1 MGCFCAEVGR
11 GMVLTDLVMR
21 KRVVGLNQ
29 VKRAINRGEAELVI
43 IAKDIEDGI
52 FTELLD
58 VAGRMGV
65 KVELVDSKE
74 MLGKAAGIKRPAS
87 SVALLR

>member
-1 MGCFCAEVGR
+1 
-11 GMVLTDLVMR
+11 MVLTGLVR
-21 KRVVGLNQ
+21 KKRVVGLNQ

-43 IAKDIEDGI
+43 IAKDIEDRI

-74 MLGKAAGIKRPAS
+74 MLGKAAGSYP
-87 SVALLR
+87 

>member
-1 MGCFCAEVGR
+1 
-11 GMVLTDLVMR
+11 MVLTGLVR
-21 KRVVGLNQ
+21 KKRVVGLNQ

-74 MLGKAAGIKRPAS
+74 MLGKAAGIKRPTS